1 MTTKHTPAN
10 WLVTGNSIDGFVI
23 REEKTNV
30 IVFES
35 NRYLIQAE
43 ANAKL
48 IAASP
53 EMLDALIDAFELIAG
68 DSDVSHFDTID
79 KMKYAI
85 AKATGEN

>member
-1 MTTKHTPAN
+1 MTNKHTPAP
-10 WLVTGNSIDGFVI
+10 WGIDGFDILNGYFHIAKVTVHSH
-23 REEKTNV
+23 EMSK
-30 IVFES
+30 
-35 NRYLIQAE
+35 

-48 IAASP
+48 MSAAP
-53 EMLDALIDAFELIAG
+53 DLLEALIDAFELIAG